1 MRTRTA
7 ALTGAAAA
15 LVLAVGALTT
25 AAGAS
30 AAAHR
35 SARPGE
41 CRSLAGHSFTVG
53 TDVGF
58 VERYDYSRDGKQLTA
73 TVIQPGSFGLPVGTV
88 TTVPIQVAPIGP
100 ETYLVSWVEAGGFTV
115 SEAQNLRSGAVN
127 LFWTFPDGAGSQTG
141 EEHTG
146 TVACG

>member
-1 MRTRTA
+1 MRSSTAVLTAAAA
-7 ALTGAAAA
+7 ALTLAVGTLTTASGAAAA
-15 LVLAVGALTT
+15 GSEPAR
-25 AAGAS
+25 AGD
-30 AAAHR
+30 
-35 SARPGE
+35 
-41 CRSLAGHSFTVG
+41 CRSLAGHTFTVG

-58 VERYDYSRDGKQLTA
+58 VERYVYSRDGKQLTA

-127 LFWTFPDGAGSQTG
+127 MFWTFPDGAGSQTG

-146 TVACG
+146 TIACG

>member
-1 MRTRTA
+1 MRTTTA
-7 ALTGAAAA
+7 ALTAAAAA
-15 LVLAVGALTT
+15 LTLAVGTMTT

-30 AAAHR
+30 AAGP
-35 SARPGE
+35 RPVRAGE
-41 CRSLAGHSFTVG
+41 CRTLAGHSFTVG

-73 TVIQPGSFGLPVGTV
+73 TVVQPGSFGLPVGTV

-115 SEAQNLRSGAVN
+115 SEAQNLRTGAVN
-127 LFWTFPDGAGSQTG
+127 LFWTFPDGAGSQIG

-146 TVACG
+146 TIACV